1 MRVQLQRTGEP
12 LLLRPDQQLGSGGE
26 ARIFALPEHPASVAK
41 LWHKPT
47 EDRAR
52 KLRTMLG
59 NPPVDP
65 MAGQGH
71 VAIAWPSDLLLL
83 EASAPRVVGF
93 IMPRV
98 MAMHPIIDFFNP
110 KTRLQRSPLFTWF
123 YLHRTARNLVIAI
136 RALHERG
143 YVVGD
148 LNESNILVAETA
160 LVTLVDTDSFQ
171 VWDAETGTLHR
182 CRVGRPEFTPPE
194 MQGHSFARVNREPA
208 QDLFGV
214 GTLTFQLLMEGTHP
228 FAGVFHGQGEAPVFA
243 GRIAAGHFP
252 HTGSARVPYSP
263 SPAAPKFGWLHPVL
277 QDLFV
282 RCFCDGHTEPSRRP
296 DTVSWQYGLEEA
308 EAALVSCQDNA
319 QHVFSGHLSACPWC
333 ERTELLG
340 GRDPFPSIEAVQR
353 KQHLKPPPRRK
364 RTLPPRPAYQSH
376 RTTGPWK
383 SVFTFPTAGQ
393 PMPPTPPPIPRVTV
407 SRPQLRRTWRS
418 RRSLHPL
425 SSDQFGA
432 LRQAFGALRR
442 NEWAWA
448 GFVVSLFSVMLLVQP
463 SPRTT
468 SKLLALLAVLL
479 GVVGE
484 WKAGNWQCAG
494 RGRGCARTA
503 ILLGAADLF
512 LASLLP

>member
-1 MRVQLQRTGEP
+1 MLVLQ
-12 LLLRPDQQLGSGGE
+12 PDQQLGSGGE
-26 ARIFALPEHPASVAK
+26 ARIFALPDQPAHVAK
-41 LWHKPT
+41 LWHQPT
-47 EDRAR
+47 EERAR
-52 KLRTMLG
+52 KVITMLG

-65 MAGQGH
+65 MTGQGH
-71 VAIAWPSDLLLL
+71 VAIAWPSDLMLLGPP
-83 EASAPRVVGF
+83 ASRVVGF
-93 IMPRV
+93 VMPRV
-98 MAMHPIIDFFNP
+98 LAMHPIIDFFNP
-110 KTRLQRSPLFTWF
+110 KTRLRRSPLFTWF

-148 LNESNILVAETA
+148 LNESNILVSETA

-214 GTLTFQLLMEGTHP
+214 GTLAFQLLVEGTHP

-243 GRIAAGHFP
+243 ERIAAGHFP
-252 HTGSARVPYSP
+252 HTGSAGVPYSP
-263 SPAAPKFGWLHPVL
+263 SPSAPKFGWLHPVL

-282 RCFCDGHTEPSRRP
+282 RCFCDGHADPSRRP

-308 EAALVSCQDNA
+308 EAALVSCHDNP
-319 QHVFSGHLSACPWC
+319 QHVFSSHLNACPWC
-333 ERTELLG
+333 ERKELLG
-340 GRDPFPSIEAVQR
+340 GRDPFPSREAVRR
-353 KQHLKPPPRRK
+353 KEHLKPPPRRK
-364 RTLPPRPAYQSH
+364 RTLPARSPH
-376 RTTGPWK
+376 RSYHATGPWK
-383 SVFTFPTAGQ
+383 SVFAFPTSGQ
-393 PMPPTPPPIPRVTV
+393 SQPPTPPPIPKIGVPRAQ
-407 SRPQLRRTWRS
+407 PRS

-425 SSDQFGA
+425 TPDQLDA

-448 GFVVSLFSVMLLVQP
+448 GFIVSLFSVLLVMQP
-463 SPRTT
+463 GPRTT

-484 WKAGNWQCAG
+484 WKAGDWQCAG
-494 RGRGCARTA
+494 RGRGYARAA
-503 ILLGAADLF
+503 ILIGAADLF

>member
-1 MRVQLQRTGEP
+1 VLQ
-12 LLLRPDQQLGSGGE
+12 PDQQLGSGGE
-26 ARIFALPEHPASVAK
+26 ARIFALPDHPRQVAK

-47 EDRAR
+47 EERAS
-52 KLRTMLG
+52 KLRTMLD

-71 VAIAWPSDLLLL
+71 VAIAWPDDVMTLGTT
-83 EASAPRVVGF
+83 ASQVVGF
-93 IMPRV
+93 VMPRV
-98 MAMHPIIDFFNP
+98 ESMHPIIDFFNP
-110 KTRLQRSPLFTWF
+110 KTRVQRSPLFTWF

-214 GTLTFQLLMEGTHP
+214 GTLVFQLLMEGTHP
-228 FAGVFHGQGEAPVFA
+228 FAGVFHGPGEAPVFA
-243 GRIAAGHFP
+243 ERIAAGHFP
-252 HTGSARVPYSP
+252 HTGSAQAPYSP

-282 RCFCDGHTEPSRRP
+282 RCFCDGHATPTSRP

-308 EAALVSCQDNA
+308 EAALVSCHDNA
-319 QHVFSGHLSACPWC
+319 QHVFSSHLPACPWC
-333 ERTELLG
+333 ERRELLG
-340 GRDPFPSIEAVQR
+340 GRDPFPSMEAVQR
-353 KQHLKPPPRRK
+353 KEHLKPPPRRR
-364 RTLPPRPAYQSH
+364 RTLPPNAGYRPH
-376 RTTGPWK
+376 RTIANPWR
-383 SVFTFPTAGQ
+383 SVFAFPTTGQ
-393 PMPPTPPPIPRVTV
+393 PAPPTPPPIPKVTG
-407 SRPQLRRTWRS
+407 SRPPQPRTSRS
-418 RRSLHPL
+418 RRSMHPL
-425 SSDQFGA
+425 TPDQFNA

-442 NEWAWA
+442 NDWAWA
-448 GFVVSLFSVMLLVQP
+448 GFVVSLFSVMLLLQP
-463 SPRTT
+463 SPRITA
-468 SKLLALLAVLL
+468 KILGAVAVLL
-479 GVVGE
+479 GVMGE
-484 WKAGNWQCAG
+484 WYAGDWQCAG
-494 RGRGCARTA
+494 RGRGYARTA
-503 ILLGAADLF
+503 ILVGTAALL